1 MNCSRNSRRKQHT
14 CQPANTRRDTA
25 SRFATTAV
33 TLCPKPSGIFPLTAP
48 PTRVCCA
55 PTFTLMDPLITLLRQ
70 NARTSVE
77 DLAKELSVTPAIV
90 TDRLALLEAEGIVLG
105 YQPIVDQQK
114 VQAGL
119 VTAVVE
125 VRITPERGGGFDR
138 LAARIARF
146 DEVQSCYLI
155 SGGYDLLVV
164 VEGNTLQDIA
174 AFISEKLSTI
184 KGVISTATRFRLKS
198 YKENGVSLTRDAKPH
213 RLAVTP

>member
-1 MNCSRNSRRKQHT
+1 MLRAH
-14 CQPANTRRDTA
+14 
-25 SRFATTAV
+25 
-33 TLCPKPSGIFPLTAP
+33 
-48 PTRVCCA
+48 
-55 PTFTLMDPLITLLRQ
+55 FTLMDPLITLLRQ

-77 DLAKELSVTPAIV
+77 DLAKELSLTPAVV
-90 TDRLALLEAEGIVLG
+90 TERLARLEADGIVLG

-114 VQAGL
+114 VHAGL

-138 LAARIARF
+138 LAGRIAKF

-198 YKENGVSLTRDAKPH
+198 YKENGLSLIPAHKTH

>member
-1 MNCSRNSRRKQHT
+1 MLRAHQ
-14 CQPANTRRDTA
+14 TA
-25 SRFATTAV
+25 
-33 TLCPKPSGIFPLTAP
+33 
-48 PTRVCCA
+48 
-55 PTFTLMDPLITLLRQ
+55 MDPLITLLRQ

-77 DLAKELSVTPAIV
+77 DLAKELSLTPAVV
-90 TDRLALLEAEGIVLG
+90 TARLAQLEADGIVLG

-114 VQAGL
+114 VQSGL

-138 LAARIARF
+138 LAGRIANF
-146 DEVQSCYLI
+146 AEVQSCYLI

-174 AFISEKLSTI
+174 SFISEKLSTI

-198 YKENGVSLTRDAKPH
+198 YKENGVSLLREPKPQ

>member
-1 MNCSRNSRRKQHT
+1 
-14 CQPANTRRDTA
+14 
-25 SRFATTAV
+25 
-33 TLCPKPSGIFPLTAP
+33 
-48 PTRVCCA
+48 
-55 PTFTLMDPLITLLRQ
+55 MDPLIILLRR

-77 DLAKELSVTPAIV
+77 DLAKELSLTPAV
-90 TDRLALLEAEGIVLG
+90 VAERLEADGIVLG

-138 LAARIARF
+138 LAGRIANF
-146 DEVQSCYLI
+146 AEVQSCYLI

-184 KGVISTATRFRLKS
+184 KGVISTATRFRLKT
-198 YKENGVSLTRDAKPH
+198 YKENGVSLLREAKPQ